1 MSFHIKL
8 NCRTSSSRRWLRHG
22 GLWEIWKGS
31 ESVRSWESLQMQFQ
45 MGLHDWSRYLIATKH
60 LGDSGHYCP
69 HLPQLIHKHLK
80 VGCSWNQFNTCWHHI
95 CWKNGR
101 WLLFTAVVLFV
112 CRVKSSS
119 FLHKWLQHECSDPTN
134 ASSRKIHCFQFL
146 HHDGDESIK
155 LLHVMRFM
163 KQMCISLSSIC
174 IYVHSGKV
182 TNSNGILDPKWRWIS
197 YWTPGIFQ
205 PAMSHP
211 SPSTSQAMPL
221 VPGL

>member
-31 ESVRSWESLQMQFQ
+31 ESVRSWESRKCNFRWVSTIEANISLQE
-45 MGLHDWSRYLIATKH
+45 GDSTATKGI
-60 LGDSGHYCP
+60 GDSGHYRP

-80 VGCSWNQFNTCWHHI
+80 SGCSWNQFNTCWHHI
-95 CWKNGR
+95 CWKNSR

-182 TNSNGILDPKWRWIS
+182 TLAIKKWTRNEDAIPIEHRGYS
-197 YWTPGIFQ
+197 
-205 PAMSHP
+205 
-211 SPSTSQAMPL
+211 SQL
-221 VPGL
+221 C